1 MNIKYV
7 FLGNANTNKE
17 IGEYPSKPKD
27 TWSQNCKTV
36 FERYCSSMGAKV
48 EQRNKVV
55 GEDGNFYFILFSNKI
70 FVLVLADKEYA
81 ERDVF
86 SMIDEIIKDNV
97 HLLVDDKGIMN
108 KEGKK
113 ELSRIIDSYQ
123 KKNVMNQLND
133 DINSIKLEMQ
143 ANINKQVSNLE
154 DVNAM
159 ENKAVKIKENSDMFK
174 KNASQLKRITCWQN
188 CKWTIILGLI
198 VIGLLAI
205 IIIPIAVSS
214 GGDDHDNEKK

>member
-17 IGEYPSKPKD
+17 IGEYPNKPKD
-27 TWSQNCKTV
+27 NWSQNCKTV
-36 FERYCSSMGAKV
+36 FERYCSSQGARV
-48 EQRNKVV
+48 DQRNKVV
-55 GEDGNFYFILFSNKI
+55 GEDGNFYFILYSNKI
-70 FVLVLADKEYA
+70 FVLVLADKDYA

-97 HLLVDDKGIMN
+97 HLLVDDRGVMN

-113 ELSRIIDSYQ
+113 ELTRIVDSFQ
-123 KKNVMNQLND
+123 KKNVINQLND
-133 DINSIKLEMQ
+133 DINSIKIEMQ
-143 ANINKQVSNLE
+143 NNINKQVNNLE
-154 DVNAM
+154 DVNVM
-159 ENKAVKIKENSDMFK
+159 EDKAVKIKENSDLFK
-174 KNASQLKRITCWQN
+174 KNATKLKRLTCWQN

-205 IIIPIAVSS
+205 IIVPIAVSS
-214 GGDDHDNEKK
+214 SSSDKNNK